1 MAARPLEVISTLDA
15 LSGSLRRR
23 LLEGELAPGT
33 PLGEVDLAAEYG
45 VARPTARAA
54 IQALV
59 AEGLLRREPN
69 RSARVPELTADD
81 VRDLFYVREALEL
94 QAVDTLTERHER
106 PPAAEEAVRRLEALP
121 RRAPWDEVV
130 EADMDFHTA
139 LVAAAGS
146 PRMERVYD
154 TLQSEIRLCMVQLK
168 PSYDDAAKVAAEHR
182 ELLEAIAN
190 GPKRSALKLMSEH
203 LAMAVRDLTQA
214 SRRPARPRTAAPQ
227 ARSR

>member
-1 MAARPLEVISTLDA
+1 MAARTLDVVSTLDA
-15 LSGSLRRR
+15 LSDSLRRR
-23 LLEGELAPGT
+23 LLDGELEAGT
-33 PLGEVDLAAEYG
+33 ALGEVDLAEEYG

-94 QAVDTLTERHER
+94 QVVATLVERHER
-106 PPAAEEAVRRLEALP
+106 PPAAEAAVRRLERLP
-121 RRAPWDEVV
+121 RRAPWVEVV

-139 LVAAAGS
+139 LVEAAGS
-146 PRMERVYD
+146 PRLERVYD

-168 PSYDDAAKVAAEHR
+168 PSYDDVTKVAAEHR
-182 ELLEAIAN
+182 DLLEAVAS
-190 GPKRSALKLMSEH
+190 GPKRSALKVLSEH
-203 LAMAVRDLTQA
+203 LAIAVRDLTG
-214 SRRPARPRTAAPQ
+214 S
-227 ARSR
+227 

>member
-1 MAARPLEVISTLDA
+1 MAAARPLQVVSTLDA
-15 LSGSLRRR
+15 LSDSLRRR
-23 LLEGELAPGT
+23 LLEGELEPGT
-33 PLGEVDLAAEYG
+33 ALGEVELASEYG

-81 VRDLFYVREALEL
+81 VRDLFYVRTPLEL
-94 QAVDTLTERHER
+94 EVVSTLVERHVR
-106 PPAAEEAVRRLEALP
+106 PPAAEEAVRRLEQLP

-146 PRMERVYD
+146 PRLERVYA
-154 TLQSEIRLCMVQLK
+154 TLQSEIRLCLVQLR
-168 PSYDDAAKVAAEHR
+168 PIYDDSATVAAEHR

-190 GPKRSALKLMSEH
+190 GPKRTALRLMTEH
-203 LAMAVRDLTQA
+203 LDMAVRDLTA
-214 SRRPARPRTAAPQ
+214 VRESTPG
-227 ARSR
+227 

>member
-1 MAARPLEVISTLDA
+1 MAARPLQVVSTLDA
-15 LSGSLRRR
+15 LSDSLRRR
-23 LLEGELAPGT
+23 LLEGELEPGT
-33 PLGEVDLAAEYG
+33 ALGEVELASEYG

-59 AEGLLRREPN
+59 AEGLLRRERG

-94 QAVDTLTERHER
+94 QVVSTLVEQHAR
-106 PPAAEEAVRRLEALP
+106 PPAAEEAVRRLELLP

-139 LVAAAGS
+139 LVAATGS
-146 PRMERVYD
+146 PRLERMYG
-154 TLQSEIRLCMVQLK
+154 TLQSEIRLCMVQLR
-168 PSYDDAAKVAAEHR
+168 PAYDDSATVAAEHR

-190 GPKRSALKLMSEH
+190 GPKRTALRLMSEH
-203 LAMAVRDLTQA
+203 LAMAVRDLTGA
-214 SRRPARPRTAAPQ
+214 
-227 ARSR
+227 

>member
-1 MAARPLEVISTLDA
+1 MAARPLQVVSTLDA
-15 LSGSLRRR
+15 LSDSLRRR
-23 LLEGELAPGT
+23 LLEGELEPGT
-33 PLGEVDLAAEYG
+33 ALGEVELASEYG

-59 AEGLLRREPN
+59 AEGLLRRERG

-94 QAVDTLTERHER
+94 QVVSTLVEQHVR
-106 PPAAEEAVRRLEALP
+106 PPAAEEAVRRLERLP

-139 LVAAAGS
+139 LVAATGS
-146 PRMERVYD
+146 PRLERMYG
-154 TLQSEIRLCMVQLK
+154 TLQSEIRLCMVQLR
-168 PSYDDAAKVAAEHR
+168 PAYDDSATVAAEHR

-190 GPKRSALKLMSEH
+190 GPKRTALRLMSEH
-203 LAMAVRDLTQA
+203 LAMAVRDLTGA
-214 SRRPARPRTAAPQ
+214 
-227 ARSR
+227 